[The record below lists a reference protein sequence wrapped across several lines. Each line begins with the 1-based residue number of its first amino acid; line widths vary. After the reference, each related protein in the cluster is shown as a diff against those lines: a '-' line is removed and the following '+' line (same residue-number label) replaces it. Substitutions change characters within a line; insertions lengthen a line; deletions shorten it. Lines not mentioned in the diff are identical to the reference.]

1 MSANHV
7 TLGKNAYWCLHCG
20 AEFPLTL
27 PMSINMMIAT
37 SQAFTKDH
45 KNCKP
50 SPAGRARMTYT
61 TPDEWAKSW
70 DTGLS
75 SMTIYDFMS
84 QGFSSNPHVPLDAA
98 DFGRC
103 VRLLNVA
110 PGWHQR
116 LSELGAMYPM
126 WRPFAANWDLLTKAF
141 EEKDFD
147 HLNNCLRLFTQE
159 GPILR

>member
-7 TLGKNAYWCLHCG
+7 TMGKNAYWCLHCG

-50 SPAGRARMTYT
+50 SPAGKARMTYT

-70 DTGLS
+70 DTGVS

-84 QGFSSNPHVPLDAA
+84 QGFSSNPNAPQDAS

-110 PGWHQR
+110 PGWRQR
-116 LSELGAMYPM
+116 LPELGALYPM
-126 WRPFAANWDLLTKAF
+126 WQPLVEDWDDLVKMFEDRDFETLNTRLRVLTG
-141 EEKDFD
+141 E
-147 HLNNCLRLFTQE
+147 R
-159 GPILR
+159 PILR